1 MTRFKFRLAPVQ
13 RLREETR
20 DHARQE
26 LARAVQAE
34 QILAERIDDLNQEIQ
49 ALVEQVRQGQRQG
62 QVEVDRILDLRRYEL
77 ILKVQRAE
85 ITQNRNEVE
94 QEVERR
100 RQLLAEADREVRVL
114 EQLKENQQTE
124 WQRNEE
130 RAEQKSLDEIAS
142 LQHFRGDVMR
152 GYQS

>member
-142 LQHFRGDVMR
+142 LQHFRGDAMR
-152 GYQS
+152 GSQS